1 MSGSAQGQE
10 WRLSPE
16 RSIALDRPRLM
27 GILNITPDSF
37 SDGGRHDTIEAAV
50 GRAMEMESQGADMI
64 DVGGES
70 TRPGSERVEAG
81 TQMERVVPVILAIR
95 ERSEIPISIDTTVS
109 EVAQAAIEAGA
120 DAINDV
126 SAGLEDEAMF
136 PLAARL
142 SCGLVLMHRL
152 VPPDQD
158 SYSTSYETP
167 PEYDNV
173 VEQVRDFLHAR
184 AQVAQAAGVHPMSIV
199 LDPGLGFGKTV
210 DQNWQLIR
218 ESAGIGGGGFPL
230 LGAAS
235 RKSFLAAIC
244 GGSDVPPAR
253 RGPASVAASQMQYLG
268 GIRLFRVH
276 DVDLHVQGLALVHG
290 VQEPN

>member
-1 MSGSAQGQE
+1 MSGSEQGQE
-10 WRLSPE
+10 WRLSPKLT
-16 RSIALDRPRLM
+16 IALDQPRLM

-37 SDGGRHDTIEAAV
+37 SDGGRYSTPESAV
-50 GRAMEMESQGADMI
+50 QRVLEMKSEGADLI

-70 TRPGSERVEAG
+70 TRPGAERVGAEE
-81 TQMERVVPVILAIR
+81 QIDRVIPVIEGIR
-95 ERSEIPISIDTTVS
+95 CHTDIPISIDTTQA
-109 EVAQAAIEAGA
+109 EVAQAAIKAGA
-120 DAINDV
+120 NAINDV
-126 SAGLEDEAMF
+126 AAGLEDDEMLS
-136 PLAARL
+136 LAGRL
-142 SCGLVLMHRL
+142 GCGLILMHRL
-152 VPPDQD
+152 LPPDQD
-158 SYSTSYETP
+158 SYSTSYDDP
-167 PEYDNV
+167 PVYRDV
-173 VEQVRDFLHAR
+173 VQEVRDFLQTR
-184 AQVAQAAGVHPMSIV
+184 ADAAKAAGVDASSIV

-218 ESAGIGGGGFPL
+218 ESRQLSEGGYPL

-276 DVDLHVQGLALVHG
+276 DVALHAQGLGLVHKL
-290 VQEPN
+290 